1 MKNTHGGKREGAG
14 PKTLPKGEC
23 KEQIVIGIEQDFID
37 EWGGKKKLQ
46 GDIKHWIYSVLQKG
60 KW

>member
-1 MKNTHGGKREGAG
+1 MKNRHGGKRKGAG

-23 KEQIVIGIEQDFID
+23 KTQVQIGLEQDFID

-46 GDIKHWIYSVLQKG
+46 DDIKHWIYSILQKG

>member
-1 MKNTHGGKREGAG
+1 MKNNHGGARDGAG
-14 PKTLPKGEC
+14 PKLLPRGEC
-23 KEQIVIGIEQDFID
+23 KKQIQIGIEQDFID

-46 GDIKHWIYSVLQKG
+46 EDIKDWIYGELQKD